1 MLPKKKFI
9 IYCFILGVI
18 TLLLFT
24 ADLFFG
30 HINLFDSEASQ
41 ETISTVLFQIRL
53 PKAITSMFAGALLA
67 VCGLLLQSLFRNP
80 LAGPYVLGISS
91 GSSLFVA
98 ITTMVLSASS
108 VANFNLLGKSAIV
121 VSAVCGALLVTFIIL
136 SIAKKTT
143 SNITILLIGLMLS
156 QVFGALQS
164 LVEYWSNS
172 ESLKAFVLWGMGS
185 VSNTTMQ
192 DLLFIVPFALSL
204 VGISFY
210 YVKPLNAILL
220 NEQYAQNL
228 GINLNAF
235 RYALIIITSL
245 MVGLVTAF
253 CGPIA
258 FVGISVPIATRLLF
272 KISHHFQLIIFNFLI
287 GAIALL
293 LADVICQLLSSHISI
308 PINTVTTLLG
318 SPIVIYL
325 LFKSKLSA

>member
-30 HINLFDSEASQ
+30 HINLFDSETSQ

-98 ITTMVLSASS
+98 ITTMLLSASS
-108 VANFNLLGKSAIV
+108 ASNFNLLGKSAIV
-121 VSAVCGALLVTFIIL
+121 VSAVCGALLVTLIIL

-156 QVFGALQS
+156 QIFGALQS
-164 LVEYWSNS
+164 LIEYWSNS
-172 ESLKAFVLWGMGS
+172 ETLKSFVLWGMGS
-185 VSNTTMQ
+185 VSNTTIQ
-192 DLLFIVPFALSL
+192 DLLFIVPFALL
-204 VGISFY
+204 LIGISFY

-235 RYALIIITSL
+235 RYALIIVTSL

-287 GAIALL
+287 GAITLL

>member
-1 MLPKKKFI
+1 L
-9 IYCFILGVI
+9 LV
-18 TLLLFT
+18 TLLALFG
-24 ADLFFG
+24 ADLYFG
-30 HINLFDSEASQ
+30 HINLLDADTTS
-41 ETISTVLFQIRL
+41 ETISAVLFQIRL
-53 PKAITSMFAGALLA
+53 PKAITSMIAGSLLS

-98 ITTMVLSASS
+98 ITTMILSVSS
-108 VANFNLLGKSAIV
+108 SQSFNLVGKSAIV
-121 VSAVCGALLVTFIIL
+121 ASSVCGALMVTVIIL

-156 QVFGALQS
+156 QIFGAIQS
-164 LVEYWSNS
+164 LVEYWSSS
-172 ESLKAFVLWGMGS
+172 ESLKSFVLWGMGS
-185 VSNTTMQ
+185 VSNTTLN
-192 DLLFIVPFALSL
+192 DLYLLVPFAVILVVASL
-204 VGISFY
+204 FF
-210 YVKPLNAILL
+210 VKPLNAILL

-228 GINLNAF
+228 GINLNSF
-235 RYALIIITSL
+235 RYGLIIITSL

-272 KISHHFQLIIFNFLI
+272 KISHHFQLIILNFLI

-293 LADVICQLLSSHISI
+293 LADVICQLLSSHITV
-308 PINTVTTLLG
+308 PINTITTLLG

-325 LFKSKLSA
+325 LFKSKLSS

>member
-1 MLPKKKFI
+1 M
-9 IYCFILGVI
+9 
-18 TLLLFT
+18 LLFT

>member
-1 MLPKKKFI
+1 
-9 IYCFILGVI
+9 VI

-30 HINLFDSEASQ
+30 HINLFDSETSQ

-98 ITTMVLSASS
+98 ITTMLLSASS
-108 VANFNLLGKSAIV
+108 ASNFNLLGKSAIV
-121 VSAVCGALLVTFIIL
+121 VSAVCGALLVTLIIL

-156 QVFGALQS
+156 QIFGALQS
-164 LVEYWSNS
+164 LIEYWSNS
-172 ESLKAFVLWGMGS
+172 ETLKSFVLWGMGS
-185 VSNTTMQ
+185 VSNTTIQ
-192 DLLFIVPFALSL
+192 DLLFIVPFALL
-204 VGISFY
+204 LIGISFY

-235 RYALIIITSL
+235 RYALIIVTSL

-287 GAIALL
+287 GAITLL

>member
-1 MLPKKKFI
+1 MFPKKKFI
-9 IYCFILGVI
+9 IYCVILGVI
-18 TLLLFT
+18 TLLLFM

-192 DLLFIVPFALSL
+192 DLLFIVPFALLL

-228 GINLNAF
+228 GINLNTF

>member
-1 MLPKKKFI
+1 M
-9 IYCFILGVI
+9 
-18 TLLLFT
+18 LLFT

-30 HINLFDSEASQ
+30 HINLFDSETSQ

-98 ITTMVLSASS
+98 ITTMLLSASS
-108 VANFNLLGKSAIV
+108 ASNFNLLGKSAIV
-121 VSAVCGALLVTFIIL
+121 VSAVCGALLVTLIIL

-156 QVFGALQS
+156 QIFGALQS
-164 LVEYWSNS
+164 LIEYWSNS
-172 ESLKAFVLWGMGS
+172 ETLKSFVLWGMGS
-185 VSNTTMQ
+185 VSNTTIQ
-192 DLLFIVPFALSL
+192 DLLFIVPFALL
-204 VGISFY
+204 LIGISFY

-235 RYALIIITSL
+235 RYALIIVTSL

-287 GAIALL
+287 GAITLL

-325 LFKSKLSA
+325 LFKSKLST

>member
-1 MLPKKKFI
+1 VLPKKKFI

-30 HINLFDSEASQ
+30 HINLFDSETSQ

-98 ITTMVLSASS
+98 ITTMLLSASS
-108 VANFNLLGKSAIV
+108 ASNFNLLGKSAIV
-121 VSAVCGALLVTFIIL
+121 VSAVCGALLVTLIIL

-156 QVFGALQS
+156 QIFGALQS
-164 LVEYWSNS
+164 LIEYWSNS
-172 ESLKAFVLWGMGS
+172 ETLKSFVLWGMGS
-185 VSNTTMQ
+185 VSNTTIQ
-192 DLLFIVPFALSL
+192 DLLFIVPFALL
-204 VGISFY
+204 LIGISFY

-235 RYALIIITSL
+235 RYALIIVTSL

-287 GAIALL
+287 GAITLL

>member
-1 MLPKKKFI
+1 M
-9 IYCFILGVI
+9 
-18 TLLLFT
+18 LLFT
-24 ADLFFG
+24 VDLFFG
-30 HINLFDSEASQ
+30 HINLFDSETSQ

-98 ITTMVLSASS
+98 ITTMLLSASS
-108 VANFNLLGKSAIV
+108 ASNFNLLGKSAIV
-121 VSAVCGALLVTFIIL
+121 VSAVCGALLVTLIIL

-156 QVFGALQS
+156 QIFGALQS
-164 LVEYWSNS
+164 LIEYWSNS
-172 ESLKAFVLWGMGS
+172 ETLKSFVLWGMGS
-185 VSNTTMQ
+185 VSNTTIK
-192 DLLFIVPFALSL
+192 DLLFIVPFALLL

-235 RYALIIITSL
+235 RYALIIVTSL

-287 GAIALL
+287 GAITLL

-325 LFKSKLSA
+325 LFKSKLST

>member
-1 MLPKKKFI
+1 M
-9 IYCFILGVI
+9 
-18 TLLLFT
+18 LLFT

-30 HINLFDSEASQ
+30 HINLFDSETSQ

-98 ITTMVLSASS
+98 ITTMLLSASS
-108 VANFNLLGKSAIV
+108 ASNFNLLGKSAIV
-121 VSAVCGALLVTFIIL
+121 VSAVCGALLVTLIIL

-156 QVFGALQS
+156 QIFGALQS
-164 LVEYWSNS
+164 LIEYWSNS
-172 ESLKAFVLWGMGS
+172 ETLKSFVLWGMGS
-185 VSNTTMQ
+185 VSNTTIQ
-192 DLLFIVPFALSL
+192 DLLFIVPFALL
-204 VGISFY
+204 LIGISFY

-235 RYALIIITSL
+235 RYALIIVTSL

-287 GAIALL
+287 GAITLL

>member
-1 MLPKKKFI
+1 VLSRRKFI
-9 IYCFILGVI
+9 AYCSLLLI
-18 TLLLFT
+18 TLLVLFG
-24 ADLFFG
+24 ADLYFG
-30 HINLFDSEASQ
+30 HINLFDPDTSR
-41 ETISTVLFQIRL
+41 ETKLTVLYQIRL
-53 PKAITSMFAGALLA
+53 PKAITSMIAGSLLA

-98 ITTMVLSASS
+98 ITTMILSTSS
-108 VANFNLLGKSAIV
+108 TLNFSLFGKSAIV
-121 VSAVCGALLVTFIIL
+121 VSSVCGALLVTVIIL
-136 SIAKKTT
+136 SVAKKTT

-156 QVFGALQS
+156 QIFGAIQS
-164 LVEYWSNS
+164 LVEYWSSS

-185 VSNTTMQ
+185 VSNTTIN
-192 DLLFIVPFALSL
+192 DLYLLIPFAILLIIASL
-204 VGISFY
+204 FF
-210 YVKPLNAILL
+210 VKPLNAILL

-228 GINLNAF
+228 GINLNTF
-235 RYALIIITSL
+235 RYGLIIITSL

-272 KISHHFQLIIFNFLI
+272 KISHHFQLIILNFLI

-293 LADVICQLLSSHISI
+293 FADVICQILSTHITV
-308 PINTVTTLLG
+308 PINTITTLLG

-325 LFKSKLSA
+325 LFKSKLSS